1 MSLKNKKILVGMT
14 GGIACYKVPYLI
26 RSLVKDGAEVQVV
39 MTKSATQFITPL
51 TMETL
56 SNKAVAIDMFDD
68 PGLISTRHIDFA
80 EWSDI
85 VVIAPATANLI
96 GKVAS
101 GVCDDLLTTIICATQ
116 RKVLLAPAMNFNM
129 WSNPI
134 TQRNFKTLT
143 DLGYLSIGPAE
154 GEMACENTG
163 VGRMSEPDEIFKE
176 IKKTFS
182 SVKKKR

>member
-26 RSLVKDGAEVQVV
+26 RSLIRVGAEVQVV
-39 MTKSATQFITPL
+39 MTTSATKFITPL
-51 TMETL
+51 TMETV
-56 SNKAVAIDMFDD
+56 SNKPVAVDMFDD

-80 EWSDI
+80 EWADMII
-85 VVIAPATANLI
+85 VAPATANFF

-101 GVCDDLLTTIICATQ
+101 GVCDDLLTTITCATQ
-116 RKVLLAPAMNFNM
+116 SKVLLAPAMNPNM

-154 GEMACENTG
+154 GEMACESSG
-163 VGRMSEPDEIFKE
+163 VGRMSEPDEMFKE
-176 IKKTFS
+176 INKHFS